1 MSEVMPTVRQ
11 VVYDLLR
18 EHGINKVF
26 GNPGSNEINFL
37 KDFPDDFE
45 YILCLH
51 EGVAVGMADGY
62 AQASGKASFVNL
74 HSASGTGNAMGALT
88 NSFNAQSPVIVTAGQ
103 QARGLVYTDPL
114 LKNTAATLL
123 PMPLV
128 KVSYEPLSAAEV
140 PHAVSRAMHAA
151 MAPARGPVYVSIP
164 YDDWDE
170 PVTSDALPLSK
181 RVVQHCGEAD
191 AATIEQ
197 LATKLQQAKNPVLI
211 FGPEVDLLRAN
222 NLAAQLAE
230 KLQAPAWVAPSAPRC
245 PFPTTHPC
253 FAGILPSGIASLC
266 AKLEGHD
273 LVMVFG
279 GPVFR
284 YHQNEPGAHLPIGSK
299 LVLVT
304 GDYQEAARAPVGN
317 AVVADVAA
325 VLKALVQKLPEPLKK
340 DANFNPVV
348 QRHAIDE
355 RPLCSEAI
363 FDIVEMLKPDNSI
376 YLNESTSTISTLWS
390 RGSMTEPGSYY
401 FAASGG
407 LGFAMPA
414 ALGVK
419 MAQPDRPVIAFI
431 GDGSAHYNITAL
443 WTAAHHKIP
452 VIFII
457 INNQGYKALQEFV
470 ESFKVQEIPGL
481 KVSGVDFVSLAKGY
495 SVEACRVTTGIEF
508 KEAFERALTHD
519 GPMLIEAQV
528 EAI

>member
-1 MSEVMPTVRQ
+1 MSEAMPTVRE
-11 VVYDLLR
+11 VVYDILR
-18 EHGINKVF
+18 EHGINKIF

-88 NSFNAQSPVIVTAGQ
+88 NSFNAQSPVVVTAGQ
-103 QARGLVYTDPL
+103 QARGLIYTDPL

-128 KVSYEPLSAAEV
+128 KVSYEPLSAPEV
-140 PHAVSRAMHAA
+140 PHAVNRAIHAA
-151 MAPARGPVYVSIP
+151 MSPARGPVYISIP

-170 PVTSDALPLSK
+170 TVTRDALPLQH
-181 RVVQHCGEAD
+181 RVVQHCDEAD
-191 AATIEQ
+191 AATIEK
-197 LATKLQQAKNPVLI
+197 LATQLQQAKSPVLI
-211 FGPEVDLLRAN
+211 FGPEIDQLRAN
-222 NLAAQLAE
+222 DLAAQLAE

-253 FAGILPSGIASLC
+253 FAGILPSGIAGLC

-273 LVMVFG
+273 LVIVFG
-279 GPVFR
+279 APVFR
-284 YHQNEPGAHLPIGSK
+284 YHQNEPGEHIPAGSK
-299 LVLVT
+299 LVLIT
-304 GDYQEAARAPVGN
+304 GDYQEAARAPVGD
-317 AVVADVAA
+317 AVVANVAT
-325 VLKALVQKLPEPLKK
+325 VLKALVQKLPEPIHKN
-340 DANFNPVV
+340 ANYNPEIK
-348 QRHAIDE
+348 RHAIDDSA
-355 RPLCSEAI
+355 LSSESI
-363 FDIVEMLKPDNSI
+363 FDIVEMTKPDNTV
-376 YLNESTSTISTLWS
+376 YLNESTSTISTLWN

-443 WTAAHHKIP
+443 WTASHYKIP

-470 ESFKVQEIPGL
+470 EAFKVREIPGL
-481 KVSGVDFVSLAKGY
+481 KVRNVDFVSLANGY
-495 SVEACRVTTGIEF
+495 SIEACRVTTGIEF
-508 KEAFERALTHD
+508 KAALEKALNHD
-519 GPMLIEAQV
+519 GPMLIDAQV